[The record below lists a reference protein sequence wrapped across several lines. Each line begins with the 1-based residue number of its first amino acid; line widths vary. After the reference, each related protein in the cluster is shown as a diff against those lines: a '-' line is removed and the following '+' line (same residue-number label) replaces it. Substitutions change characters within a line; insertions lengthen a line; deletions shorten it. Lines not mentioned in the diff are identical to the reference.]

1 MFLRLGAVATLVVA
15 VAALVLGNPSGT
27 PAYAQQQPEEF
38 PVPGGYFYTQ
48 TRGSYPPGYG
58 FAVVDDGVQFYT
70 ALRQL
75 GGPAVAGYPISQRF
89 ITNGR
94 VAQAFQRVI
103 LIWDPTTGQAIIQ
116 QTGTNLSVIPSEAL
130 VPAPWLGLSGP
141 SLPPGGQVPPI
152 APGSGQAPS
161 GQPFGVPYGQPYG
174 QPYGVPYGQPYGQPY
189 GVPYGQP
196 YGYGYPYWYG
206 YPYGYGWGAP
216 YYDPFAPAAP
226 PCDPILYPWGCPV
239 VPYSP
244 PPTPTNTPVPG
255 PPACSGDNTEMYFE
269 PRHPAVGQRTLIRVT
284 SSYGW
289 EDVGLSGPWNPR
301 FEGLGPG
308 GLNWVWTWSVTPA
321 SPGTFQY
328 TFTINSGSGCI
339 TSGFSTQGTTP
350 PATAT
355 PVPPH
360 NTATATPV
368 PPHNTATATPVHS
381 GSSAPPAQQPPAHNP
396 PAQQPPAQPTATRT
410 ATPVHPTATRTATPA
425 HHP

>member
-1 MFLRLGAVATLVVA
+1 
-15 VAALVLGNPSGT
+15 
-27 PAYAQQQPEEF
+27 
-38 PVPGGYFYTQ
+38 
-48 TRGSYPPGYG
+48 
-58 FAVVDDGVQFYT
+58 
-70 ALRQL
+70 
-75 GGPAVAGYPISQRF
+75 
-89 ITNGR
+89 
-94 VAQAFQRVI
+94 
-103 LIWDPTTGQAIIQ
+103 
-116 QTGTNLSVIPSEAL
+116 
-130 VPAPWLGLSGP
+130 
-141 SLPPGGQVPPI
+141 
-152 APGSGQAPS
+152 
-161 GQPFGVPYGQPYG
+161 
-174 QPYGVPYGQPYGQPY
+174 
-189 GVPYGQP
+189 
-196 YGYGYPYWYG
+196 
-206 YPYGYGWGAP
+206 
-216 YYDPFAPAAP
+216 
-226 PCDPILYPWGCPV
+226 
-239 VPYSP
+239 
-244 PPTPTNTPVPG
+244 VPG

-368 PPHNTATATPVHS
+368 PPHNTATATPVPPHNTATATPVHS
-381 GSSAPPAQQPPAHNP
+381 GSSAP